1 MSLERLKRMTE
12 QSSIAAVA
20 EKIGVSRTTLSL
32 VVNGKYPAGLDKVLE
47 RFDRTYL
54 DVNCPFAGRELTR
67 ADCNARSTA
76 PRPFGGAA
84 KTAWWEACQVC
95 EHKMTS
101 KTEG

>member
-1 MSLERLKRMTE
+1 MILERLKQTVAD
-12 QSSIAAVA
+12 SNIAAVA

-67 ADCNARSTA
+67 RECKDRSTA
-76 PRPFGGAA
+76 PKPMGGQA